1 MMRPSVEREPNPG
14 ILERALFG
22 SRLAML
28 KRFLRWF
35 NLTMLQQALWP
46 LAILLFS
53 APQVALDATPW
64 TWFGLRIAGPIAAAV
79 VAALYCS
86 QFWSSRLH
94 MPGRASDAPQRKL
107 PRSAIATQLRYV
119 MVGLPLAVGAM
130 RLATGPVDEAS
141 KIILFGLAN
150 VAAFHLINFGLVP
163 LAYSDRRHGLQA
175 GVLLFGLSWGLHDA
189 LRVALGDE
197 SGVLLAFAAGAFLG
211 LIVGAMSLLVRRWP
225 GGALT
230 AASAHVLVIYL
241 IFGFV

>member
-1 MMRPSVEREPNPG
+1 MRPPVEREPNPG
-14 ILERALFG
+14 ILERAVFG

-53 APQVALDATPW
+53 APQVALAATPW
-64 TWFGLRIAGPIAAAV
+64 NWFALRIAGPIAAAV

-86 QFWSSRLH
+86 QFWSSRLR
-94 MPGRASDAPQRKL
+94 MPGRASDDAQSEI
-107 PRSAIATQLRYV
+107 PRSAIATQARYV
-119 MVGLPLAVGAM
+119 LLGLPVAVGAM
-130 RLATGPVDEAS
+130 RLATEPVDEAS

-150 VAAFHLINFGLVP
+150 VAAFHLINFGVVP
-163 LAYSDRRHGLQA
+163 LAYEDRRQGLQA

-197 SGVLLAFAAGAFLG
+197 SGVLLAFAAGGFLG
-211 LIVGAMSLLVRRWP
+211 IVVGALSLLLRRWP

-230 AASAHVLVIYL
+230 AASAHFLVIYL